1 MDIINYYIIKDLES
15 IVGKF
20 NFISMEEARKL
31 ALEEGYIVVDL
42 RGEQDYYKSHIE
54 NAINIPSADVS
65 QILEFGKKEYTWILY
80 CRRGSFSFKLASE
93 LSDYGYKA
101 LAVVGGYRE

>member
-1 MDIINYYIIKDLES
+1 MELIEYYIIKFLEC

-20 NFISMEEARKL
+20 SFISMEEARRL
-31 ALEEGYIVVDL
+31 ALDNGYIVVDL
-42 RGEQDYYKSHIE
+42 RGSQEYYKSHIE

-65 QILEFGKKEYTWILY
+65 QILEFGKKDHTWILY

>member
-1 MDIINYYIIKDLES
+1 MELIDYYVIKFLEC

-31 ALEEGYIVVDL
+31 ALDEGYIVVDL
-42 RGEQDYYKSHIE
+42 RGAKEYYKSHID

-80 CRRGSFSFKLASE
+80 CTRGSFSFKLASE
-93 LSDYGYKA
+93 LSDCGYKA

>member
-1 MDIINYYIIKDLES
+1 M
-15 IVGKF
+15 GKF

-42 RGEQDYYKSHIE
+42 RGTQDYYKSHID